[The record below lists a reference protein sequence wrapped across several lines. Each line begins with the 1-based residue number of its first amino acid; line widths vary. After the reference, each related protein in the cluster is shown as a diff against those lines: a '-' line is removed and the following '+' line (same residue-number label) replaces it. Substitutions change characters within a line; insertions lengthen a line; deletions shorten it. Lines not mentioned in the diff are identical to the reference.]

1 MDIHVLTKD
10 EAEIYLELRVEGLK
24 QNPEAF
30 SSSYEDIINKEC
42 AIEYKAKISTR

>member
-30 SSSYEDIINKEC
+30 SSS
-42 AIEYKAKISTR
+42 